1 MEIRRNAPMRPQI
14 LTLRGR
20 FAGARTVL
28 VLAVAATLLL
38 PAAARAAWQEIVG
51 GPSPIAHSVTTE
63 GANPSLADVGGTLYV
78 AWGANVGGTDY
89 DVYVS
94 KLDVS
99 GTSWIDVGG
108 ALNHTPTDNAFRP
121 SLASIGG
128 VPWVAWIEYD
138 GTSQKLRVARLN
150 DTGDGWIE
158 VVGGANPL
166 NHDPTQNAWDPS
178 IADVGGVPYVAW
190 AEEPV
195 PNTNEALIRVSR
207 LNADGTAWVEVVG
220 GSNPIN
226 QDPSA
231 QAGGPSLIG
240 IDGVPYVA
248 WQEGYGDPKIHVSKL
263 NDTGTAW
270 TEIGTGAAPIN
281 HDPTKYASS
290 PSLTAIGG
298 VPWIAWSEADDLI
311 FQIRVARLNDTA
323 TGWTEVVGG
332 AQPINHSPGDSAQ
345 HPSIA
350 SIGGVPYVA
359 FSQYDGSNTQVRV
372 SRLDDAGT
380 AWVEVDGGP
389 SPINE
394 TPTLDGF
401 LPSLTVSDGVPVVA
415 WVQAEATTT
424 PQVRVSQNV
433 AVFSGVPDTVITS
446 GPTSS
451 IGAFARFEFTAIPP
465 EDATFECALDGAAFA
480 PCTSPYDSPALSS
493 GTHVF
498 VVRASNSFGTDP
510 TPASRTLV
518 VDQSPPVA
526 QLRLT
531 GTTAAS
537 GAYLTGVGVDLD
549 VTDAAPSSGI
559 RNRFCVVDPP
569 TPPTSFGA
577 FGSQPCGVTVTASGN
592 HVVYGIANDQ
602 AGNESAIVSEAF
614 RILPLPDT
622 TITNGPAPV
631 SSSAPLFEF
640 TSTPPGANFECRVD
654 GGLFKA
660 CTSPYV
666 AYNLPLGAHTLYVR
680 AVTIDGATDPTPA
693 TYAFE
698 LAERTVRSSCSFLV
712 PFLPGF
718 DKGLGK
724 AAPVPNLYCD
734 LVRDVCPVRSL
745 CTAQRG
751 VLAEDGDAE
760 AAIAGAAWF
769 NYPKQQP
776 RYYLSEACWSHTSI
790 LSESPA
796 PACPWSGTSSLI
808 GRGESIYMFCQLVD
822 VAMGSTPVQGSDQNR
837 RITCEAIYKV
847 RPVTTLAMTSPA
859 GTVLNTFVPGP
870 GKLVV
875 SPGTGALTASV
886 LAAGTAPKPAF
897 RTVKKK
903 VKKEGPVAVR
913 LGLSPAL
920 AKELKT
926 NGEVT
931 VSVTMTF
938 TPADGGDVQTSTE
951 DVTITRTRRPVRRSR

>member
-28 VLAVAATLLL
+28 VLAVTATLLL

-99 GTSWIDVGG
+99 GISWIDVGG

-138 GTSQKLRVARLN
+138 GTSQKLRVARLK

-298 VPWIAWSEADDLI
+298 VPWIAWSEFDDMI
-311 FQIRVARLNDTA
+311 AQIRVARLNDSG

-332 AQPINHSPGDSAQ
+332 AQPVNLSGGSASD
-345 HPSIA
+345 PSLT

-359 FSQYDGSNTQVRV
+359 FSQYDPGNAEIRV
-372 SRLDDAGT
+372 KRLDDTGT

-394 TPTLDGF
+394 NPDLDGVT
-401 LPSLTVSDGVPVVA
+401 PSLTVSNGVPVVA
-415 WVQAEATTT
+415 WSQAEETV
-424 PQVRVSQNV
+424 PMQVRVSRRV
-433 AVFSGVPDTVITS
+433 VGPDTVITS
-446 GPTSS
+446 GPTTTNS
-451 IGAFARFEFTAIPP
+451 AFAIFEFAAVPPTA
-465 EDATFECALDGAAFA
+465 ATFECALDGGAFD
-480 PCTSPYDSPALSS
+480 PCTSPCTSPALVDGSHLFEVRATNAS
-493 GTHVF
+493 GTDSTPASRAFLVDRTAPNAQIKLNGAAPLPGSYLTG
-498 VVRASNSFGTDP
+498 VVVDVAATDP
-510 TPASRTLV
+510 TPGSGIASRLC
-518 VDQSPPVA
+518 
-526 QLRLT
+526 L
-531 GTTAAS
+531 
-537 GAYLTGVGVDLD
+537 
-549 VTDAAPSSGI
+549 
-559 RNRFCVVDPP
+559 VDPP
-569 TPPTSFGA
+569 SPPSTLAAFGA
-577 FGSQPCGVTVTASGN
+577 GSCGGMVVTSGDHTA
-592 HVVYGIANDQ
+592 YGIAVDK
-602 AGNESAIVSEAF
+602 AGNTSTIVSATF
-614 RILPLPDT
+614 HIVPLPDT
-622 TITNGPAPV
+622 TITGGPGATTY
-631 SSSAPLFEF
+631 SAPGFTF
-640 TSTPPGANFECRVD
+640 TSTPAGAIFECSID
-654 GGLFKA
+654 GAAFQSCAPPAVVYG
-660 CTSPYV
+660 
-666 AYNLPLGAHTLYVR
+666 LPLGAHTFRVR
-680 AVTIDGATDPTPA
+680 AVLSNGATDPTPA
-693 TYAFE
+693 SYDFV
-698 LAERTVRSSCSFLV
+698 LATRTVTASCTFLV
-712 PFLPGF
+712 PW
-718 DKGLGK
+718 LGDYK
-724 AAPVPNLYCD
+724 DNVNNRCLI
-734 LVRDVCPVRSL
+734 LEDVCPARSI
-745 CTAQRG
+745 CTADQH
-751 VLAEDGDAE
+751 VLAEDADTNVGVFAGSLFWNPSDKVVAYAASQGCVSHSTSAAPGTTLCPVRFSNSVLGTGQPVRNVCDLGGFYTNIRSARGDDS
-760 AAIAGAAWF
+760 
-769 NYPKQQP
+769 K
-776 RYYLSEACWSHTSI
+776 
-790 LSESPA
+790 
-796 PACPWSGTSSLI
+796 
-808 GRGESIYMFCQLVD
+808 
-822 VAMGSTPVQGSDQNR
+822 R
-837 RITCEAIYKV
+837 RISCETTYIV
-847 RPVTTLAMTSPA
+847 RPVESLSTTVTAKTLSVYAPAPGSIVIVPNAPLAKEMA
-859 GTVLNTFVPGP
+859 TVEQ
-870 GKLVV
+870 
-875 SPGTGALTASV
+875 AS
-886 LAAGTAPKPAF
+886 AAPKPPF

-903 VKKEGPVAVR
+903 VKAEGPVDIK

-920 AKELKT
+920 AKQLRT
-926 NGEVT
+926 TGTVT
-931 VSVTMTF
+931 VSVAMTF
-938 TPADGGDVQTSTE
+938 TPADGGAPQTRVE
-951 DVTITRTRRPVRRSR
+951 DVTLSKPPKRSIK